1 MNKKQIAIV
10 GAGMWGKTHIE
21 TIQQEGRGEV
31 RWVCD
36 ALPAARAAVQEKF
49 GVPHVTQQIEDV
61 LADPAVDCVIVAS
74 PPFTHAEY
82 ALAVLQAGKNLVVE
96 KPMALNAEQARQ
108 IAAEAARHPELVILE
123 GSARHARLNPKFRFV
138 KELIESGKLG
148 RVYHIS
154 HQALGQ
160 GTFIEY
166 NPNGAWAMNKQ
177 LAGGGPFIDWGV
189 YDLSF
194 HLGVLGDAPQLKDM
208 KAFAIGGLRDLSD
221 RAPVV
226 DVEMHGAALMEF
238 TGGLTYAYS
247 RGAGVHGAS
256 QNETRIFGTQG
267 GLQFAYTSWEAP
279 KVEYFYGDREARHET
294 LAVDMSGHPR
304 HDNLAFIGH
313 LMDCL
318 EGVAKPVMTPALAAK
333 HLEILYQIIG

>member
-1 MNKKQIAIV
+1 MPKKKIGIV
-10 GAGMWGKTHIE
+10 GAGMWGRSHIE

-31 RWVCD
+31 AWVCD
-36 ALPAARAAVQEKF
+36 PLPAARAAVQEKF
-49 GVPHVTQQIEDV
+49 GVPHVTQEIDELLGQA
-61 LADPAVDCVIVAS
+61 LDCVIIAS

-82 ALAVLQAGKNLVVE
+82 ALKVLQAGQNLVVE
-96 KPMALNAEQARQ
+96 KPMAINAEQARQ
-108 IAAEAARHPELVILE
+108 IAAQAQKHPELVILE
-123 GSARHARLNPKFRFV
+123 GSARHARLNPKFRFI
-138 KELIESGKLG
+138 KALIESGKLG
-148 RVYHIS
+148 RVYHIA

-166 NPNGAWAMNKQ
+166 NPNGAWAMNKA

-194 HLGVLGDAPQLKDM
+194 HLGVLGDQPQLVDM

-226 DVEMHGAALMEF
+226 DVEMHGMALMEF

-247 RGAGVHGAS
+247 RGAGVHGECK
-256 QNETRIFGTQG
+256 NETRIFGTRG
-267 GLQFAYTSWEAP
+267 GLQFAYTSWDAP
-279 KVEYFYGDREARHET
+279 VVEYFYSDRQAHKET
-294 LAVDMSGHPR
+294 LSVDMRGHPK
-304 HDNLAFIGH
+304 HDNLAFIRH

-318 EGVAKPVMTPALAAK
+318 EGKDQPIMTTALAAK